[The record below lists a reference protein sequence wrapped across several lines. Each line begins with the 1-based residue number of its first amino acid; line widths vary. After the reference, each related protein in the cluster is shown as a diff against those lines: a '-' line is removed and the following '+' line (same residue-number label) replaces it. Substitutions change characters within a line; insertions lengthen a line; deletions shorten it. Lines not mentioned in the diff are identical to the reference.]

1 MSFLNNF
8 NKIRNVKNLK
18 FLVKIKPK
26 KLCFGFT
33 KKGGRNFSGKI
44 TSFYKG
50 GEHKKLYRIIDFNRS
65 LLFFWNILG
74 FVRSIEYDPNRSAFI
89 ALIQY
94 GNGFVSYILASE
106 SLTIGDFIYTGMP
119 KHFNIGSRIPLSFI
133 GFGKKFSNL
142 RYYSRAAGTFLKY
155 LGLDAKNRAII
166 GLPSGTK
173 KLTTFDSLV
182 TLGSISNKKHYSKK
196 LYKAGQSRWLG
207 IRPHVRGVAKNP
219 IDHPHGGGQG
229 KTSGGRVSVTPW
241 GIYTKGYKTKRKKS
255 KKNNILF
262 F

>member
-1 MSFLNNF
+1 
-8 NKIRNVKNLK
+8 
-18 FLVKIKPK
+18 
-26 KLCFGFT
+26 
-33 KKGGRNFSGKI
+33 
-44 TSFYKG
+44 
-50 GEHKKLYRIIDFNRS
+50 
-65 LLFFWNILG
+65 
-74 FVRSIEYDPNRSAFI
+74 
-89 ALIQY
+89 
-94 GNGFVSYILASE
+94 LASE

-196 LYKAGQSRWLG
+196 LYKAGQSR
-207 IRPHVRGVAKNP
+207 
-219 IDHPHGGGQG
+219 
-229 KTSGGRVSVTPW
+229 
-241 GIYTKGYKTKRKKS
+241 
-255 KKNNILF
+255 
-262 F
+262 